1 MIQLYYYYNNS
12 TINELLISN
21 CLMIRIIITAALLFW
36 LLKKYTA
43 TVLENHRS
51 SLMSGKIK
59 IAVLFFFL
67 TISLQAQE
75 KTVNYNVLRNGNIIG
90 QMQFYQKTN
99 NDEVF
104 LKISSEVKTR
114 LIFGIN
120 VKTEEGS
127 YFKNGK
133 LQSSYVKRHVN
144 GKEKANKTTQLV
156 DSNYK
161 TLSENKKGQIK
172 EQYID
177 YNLMLLYS
185 KEPIGEDQVYSDSF
199 QQFLTIKKT
208 DNHSYRIVLPDG
220 NYNDYHF
227 LNGVC
232 QKVELHHSLFT
243 INIQIA

>member
-1 MIQLYYYYNNS
+1 MIPL
-12 TINELLISN
+12 
-21 CLMIRIIITAALLFW
+21 IITAALLFW
-36 LLKKYTA
+36 LLKKYA
-43 TVLENHRS
+43 LLLEKFS
-51 SLMSGKIK
+51 SPAINLQTKF
-59 IAVLFFFL
+59 AVFFFL
-67 TISLQAQE
+67 VTINSQAQE
-75 KTVNYNVLRNGNIIG
+75 KTVNYNVLQNGTVIG

-114 LIFGIN
+114 LIFGID

-127 YFKNGK
+127 HFKNGK
-133 LQSSYVKRHVN
+133 LMSSYVKRHVN
-144 GKEKANKTTQLV
+144 GKEKANKTTQLI
-156 DSNYK
+156 DSSYK
-161 TLSENKKGQIK
+161 IFAENKKGQIK
-172 EQYID
+172 QQYID

-185 KEPIGEDQVYSDSF
+185 KEPIGENQVYSDSF

-208 DNHSYRIVLPDG
+208 NNHSYRIVLPDG

-227 LNGVC
+227 ANGIC

>member
-1 MIQLYYYYNNS
+1 MIL
-12 TINELLISN
+12 
-21 CLMIRIIITAALLFW
+21 IIITAAFLFW

-43 TVLENHRS
+43 
-51 SLMSGKIK
+51 
-59 IAVLFFFL
+59 VLFFLFSMIL
-67 TISLQAQE
+67 HAQE
-75 KTVNYNVLRNGNIIG
+75 KTVNYNVLRNGTVIG

-104 LKISSEVKTR
+104 LKISSEVKTQ
-114 LIFGIN
+114 LLFSIN

-127 YFKNGK
+127 HFKNGK
-133 LQSSYVKRHVN
+133 LMSSYVKRRVN

-161 TLSENKKGQIK
+161 TLSDNKKGQIK
-172 EQYID
+172 EQSID

-185 KEPIGEDQVYSDSF
+185 KEPLSEAQVYSDSF

-227 LNGVC
+227 LNGIC

>member
-1 MIQLYYYYNNS
+1 MIPL
-12 TINELLISN
+12 
-21 CLMIRIIITAALLFW
+21 IITAALLFW
-36 LLKKYTA
+36 LLKKYA
-43 TVLENHRS
+43 LLLKKFS
-51 SLMSGKIK
+51 SPAINLQTKF
-59 IAVLFFFL
+59 AVFFFL
-67 TISLQAQE
+67 ITINSQAQE
-75 KTVNYNVLRNGNIIG
+75 KTVNYNVLRNGTVIG

-114 LIFGIN
+114 LIFGID

-127 YFKNGK
+127 HFKNGK
-133 LQSSYVKRHVN
+133 LMSSYVKRHVN
-144 GKEKANKTTQLV
+144 GKEKANKTTQLI
-156 DSNYK
+156 DSSYK
-161 TLSENKKGQIK
+161 IFAENKKGQIK
-172 EQYID
+172 QQYID

-185 KEPIGEDQVYSDSF
+185 KEPIGENQVYSDSF

-208 DNHSYRIVLPDG
+208 NNHSYRIVLPDG

-227 LNGVC
+227 ANGIC

>member
-1 MIQLYYYYNNS
+1 MIP
-12 TINELLISN
+12 
-21 CLMIRIIITAALLFW
+21 IITTALLFW
-36 LLKKYTA
+36 LLKKYAA
-43 TVLENHRS
+43 TLLQNFHFLNLNNR
-51 SLMSGKIK
+51 IQF
-59 IAVLFFFL
+59 ILFFFL
-67 TISLQAQE
+67 FTIISHAQE
-75 KTVNYNVLRNGNIIG
+75 KTVHYNVLRNGTIIG

-114 LIFGIN
+114 FIFSID
-120 VKTEEGS
+120 VTTEEGS
-127 YFKNGK
+127 HFKNGK
-133 LQSSYVKRHVN
+133 LISSYVKRHVN

-161 TLSENKKGQIK
+161 ILSENKKEQIK
-172 EQYID
+172 EQHID
-177 YNLMLLYS
+177 YNFMLLYS
-185 KEPIGEDQVYSDSF
+185 KEPVAENQVYSDSF

-208 DNHSYRIVLPDG
+208 DHHSYRIVLPDG